1 MGFPPSS
8 AATWCTD
15 LQSPNCSAAV
25 RIFTRLPITTR
36 SSLTQQ
42 SPTPTMRASIFVL
55 IAAVALVSVAAVS
68 QGRGPCTARR
78 LCSCRSPAALTALA
92 RVWALPPGT
101 CGGWRFAPRAWAQH
115 PGLCERHMRV
125 SALPTLL
132 LAPLHSHD
140 CTATGRKPCSGSRCS
155 ERTLLWAVAAW
166 GPGRCSRSPA
176 KAHQVPWCTPAPPS
190 PSPLASPTHPLS
202 PPPLPSFR

>member
-1 MGFPPSS
+1 VSTTTVQLPFTGGPHSS
-8 AATWCTD
+8 GTFVGSATWHVWG
-15 LQSPNCSAAV
+15 LAV
-25 RIFTRLPITTR
+25 R
-36 SSLTQQ
+36 S
-42 SPTPTMRASIFVL
+42 
-55 IAAVALVSVAAVS
+55 
-68 QGRGPCTARR
+68 ARMG
-78 LCSCRSPAALTALA
+78 A
-92 RVWALPPGT
+92 
-101 CGGWRFAPRAWAQH
+101 
-115 PGLCERHMRV
+115 GLCERHMRV